1 MIGQYPIRSG
11 TVSQAFGGVFL
22 YLFDLD
28 GTLIDSNGIWADVDR
43 TFLAR
48 RGFPYTKE
56 YRDGMAH
63 MIFPLAAEFT
73 KEFCHL
79 DESCED
85 IMAEW
90 MTLAEDRYAHVAL
103 KSGARALLD
112 KLRAQ
117 GERLA
122 VFTSAVPEH
131 CAAALAVHGLAPY
144 FERVVYAHDLGM
156 NKSSPEAFRR
166 AAELL
171 GVRAADCVLLDDSV
185 RSCRAAREAG
195 LTVIGVY
202 DPVFADVE
210 ADLSDVCDRFIRS
223 LEELL

>member
-1 MIGQYPIRSG
+1 M
-11 TVSQAFGGVFL
+11 

-48 RGFPYTKE
+48 RGFPYTRE
-56 YRDGMAH
+56 YRDGIAH
-63 MIFPLAAEFT
+63 LIFPLAAEFT

-90 MTLAEDRYAHVAL
+90 MALAKDSYAHVAL
-103 KSGARALLD
+103 KPFARELLD
-112 KLRAQ
+112 KLKSD

-131 CAAALAVHGLAPY
+131 CDTALAVHGLAPY

-156 NKSSPEAFRR
+156 NKSVPEAFHL
-166 AAELL
+166 ALKLL
-171 GVRAADCVLLDDSV
+171 GAAPEDCVLLDDSV
-185 RSCRAAREAG
+185 RSCRAAKEAG

-210 ADLSDVCDRFIRS
+210 AEMPAVCDRFIRGF
-223 LEELL
+223 EELL

>member
-1 MIGQYPIRSG
+1 M
-11 TVSQAFGGVFL
+11 

-43 TFLAR
+43 AFLAR
-48 RGFPYTKE
+48 RGFPYTRE
-56 YRDGMAH
+56 YRDGIAH
-63 MIFPLAAEFT
+63 MILPLAAEFT
-73 KEFCHL
+73 KKFCGL
-79 DESCED
+79 NESRED

-90 MTLAEDRYAHVAL
+90 MALAKDSYAHVAL
-103 KSGARALLD
+103 KPGARALLE

-131 CAAALAVHGLAPY
+131 CGTALRVHGLTPY
-144 FERVVYAHDLGM
+144 FERVVCAHDLGV
-156 NKSSPEAFRR
+156 NKSTPEAFRL
-166 AAELL
+166 AAEAL
-171 GVRAADCVLLDDSV
+171 GVRPGDCVLLDDSV
-185 RSCRAAREAG
+185 RSCRAAKEAG
-195 LTVIGVY
+195 LTAIGVF

-210 ADLSDVCDRFIRS
+210 ADIAEVCDRFVRS

>member
-1 MIGQYPIRSG
+1 M
-11 TVSQAFGGVFL
+11 V
-22 YLFDLD
+22 LFDLD

-43 TFLAR
+43 AFLSR
-48 RGFPYTKE
+48 RGLPYTRE

-63 MIFPLAAEFT
+63 MIFPLAAAFT

-90 MTLAEDRYAHVAL
+90 MALAKDSYAHVAL
-103 KSGARALLD
+103 KPGARALLD
-112 KLRAQ
+112 KLRAR

-131 CAAALAVHGLAPY
+131 CDTALAVHGLTAY
-144 FERVVYAHDLGM
+144 FERIVYAHDLGM
-156 NKSSPEAFRR
+156 NKSDPEAFRR
-166 AAELL
+166 ASEAL
-171 GVRAADCVLLDDSV
+171 GVAPEACVLLDDSV
-185 RSCRAAREAG
+185 RACRAAKAAG

-202 DPVFADVE
+202 DHAFADVE
-210 ADLSDVCDRFIRS
+210 DNMPAACDRFIHS

>member
-1 MIGQYPIRSG
+1 MACILTDFSG
-11 TVSQAFGGVFL
+11 KIKKESAIAM

-28 GTLIDSNGIWADVDR
+28 GTLIDSNGIWAEVDR
-43 TFLAR
+43 TFLSR
-48 RGFPYTKE
+48 RGLPYTKE

-73 KEFCHL
+73 REFCGL
-79 DESCED
+79 SESCED

-90 MTLAEDRYAHVAL
+90 MALAKDSYAHVAL
-103 KSGARALLD
+103 KPFARDVLE
-112 KLRAQ
+112 KLRAE

-131 CAAALAVHGLAPY
+131 CDTALAVHGLAPY

-156 NKSSPEAFRR
+156 NKSSPEAFLR

-171 GVRAADCVLLDDSV
+171 GAAPEDCVLLDDSV
-185 RSCRAAREAG
+185 RSCRAAKEAG
-195 LTVIGVY
+195 LTVVGVF

-210 ADLSDVCDRFIRS
+210 EDMPLVCDRFVRS
-223 LEELL
+223 LAELL

>member
-1 MIGQYPIRSG
+1 M
-11 TVSQAFGGVFL
+11 

-43 TFLAR
+43 TFLSR
-48 RGFPYTKE
+48 RGIPYTKE

-79 DESCED
+79 DESCEE

-90 MTLAEDRYAHVAL
+90 MSLAKGSYAHVAL
-103 KSGARALLD
+103 KPYARELLD
-112 KLRAQ
+112 KLRAG

-131 CAAALAVHGLAPY
+131 CGTALAAHGLASY
-144 FERVVYAHDLGM
+144 FERVVYAHDLGI
-156 NKSSPEAFRR
+156 NKSSPEAFLR
-166 AAELL
+166 AAEML
-171 GVRAADCVLLDDSV
+171 GVAPEECILLDDSV
-185 RSCRAAREAG
+185 RSCRAAKKAG
-195 LTVIGVY
+195 LTVIGVF

-210 ADLSDVCDRFIRS
+210 ADMPGACDRFIRS
-223 LEELL
+223 LGDLLETIEFSKGM

>member
-1 MIGQYPIRSG
+1 M
-11 TVSQAFGGVFL
+11 

-28 GTLIDSNGIWADVDR
+28 GTLIDSNGIWENVDR
-43 TFLAR
+43 VFLSR
-48 RGFPYTKE
+48 RGYSYTRE

-73 KEFCHL
+73 KEYCHL
-79 DESCED
+79 SESCED

-90 MTLAEDRYAHVAL
+90 MALAKDSYAHVAL
-103 KSGARALLD
+103 KPGARALLD
-112 KLRAQ
+112 ALRAR

-131 CAAALAVHGLAPY
+131 CATALAVHGLAPY
-144 FERVVYAHDLGM
+144 FEKVVYAHDLGI

-166 AAELL
+166 AAEEL
-171 GVRAADCVLLDDSV
+171 GVAPEDCTLLDDSV
-185 RSCRAAREAG
+185 RSCRAAKESG
-195 LTVIGVY
+195 LHVIGVF

-210 ADLSDVCDRFIRS
+210 SEMPDACDRFIHS

>member
-1 MIGQYPIRSG
+1 M
-11 TVSQAFGGVFL
+11 

-28 GTLIDSNGIWADVDR
+28 GTLIDSNGIWANVDR

-48 RGFPYTKE
+48 RGLPYTQE

-63 MIFPLAAEFT
+63 MIFPLAAQFT
-73 KEFCHL
+73 REYGNL
-79 DESCED
+79 SESCED

-90 MTLAEDRYAHVAL
+90 MALAEDSYAHVAL
-103 KSGARALLD
+103 KPFVREALD
-112 KLRAQ
+112 KLKAD

-131 CAAALAVHGLAPY
+131 CDTALAVHGLSPY
-144 FERVVYAHDLGM
+144 FERAVYAHELGI
-156 NKSSPEAFRR
+156 NKSDPEAFRR

-171 GVRAADCVLLDDSV
+171 GVAPEDCILVDDSV

-195 LTVIGVY
+195 LTVIGIF
-202 DPVFADVE
+202 DAVFADVE
-210 ADLSDVCDRFIRS
+210 RDMPDACDRFIHS

>member
-1 MIGQYPIRSG
+1 M
-11 TVSQAFGGVFL
+11 

-28 GTLIDSNGIWADVDR
+28 GTLIDSNGIWAEVDR

-48 RGFPYTKE
+48 RGLPYTRE

-73 KEFCHL
+73 RSHFHL
-79 DESCED
+79 DERCED

-90 MTLAEDRYAHVAL
+90 MALAKDSYAHVAL
-103 KSGARALLD
+103 KPGARALLD
-112 KLRAQ
+112 RLRGA

-131 CAAALAVHGLAPY
+131 CDTALAVHGLAPY
-144 FERVVYAHDLGM
+144 FERVVYAHDLGI
-156 NKSSPEAFRR
+156 NKSSPDAFRR
-166 AAELL
+166 AAEQL
-171 GVRAADCVLLDDSV
+171 GVAPEECILLDDSV

-195 LTVIGVY
+195 VYVIGVF

-210 ADLSDVCDRFIRS
+210 SEMPDACDRFIRS
-223 LEELL
+223 LEEML

>member
-1 MIGQYPIRSG
+1 M
-11 TVSQAFGGVFL
+11 

-28 GTLIDSNGIWADVDR
+28 GTLIDSNGIWAGVDR
-43 TFLAR
+43 AFLAR
-48 RGFPYTKE
+48 RGLPYTKE

-73 KEFCHL
+73 KKFCGL

-85 IMAEW
+85 IMTEW
-90 MTLAEDRYAHVAL
+90 MALAKDSYAYTAL
-103 KSGARALLD
+103 KPGARALLE
-112 KLRAQ
+112 KLHAR

-131 CAAALAVHGLAPY
+131 CGTALRVHGLAPY
-144 FERVVYAHDLGM
+144 FERVVCAHDLGV
-156 NKSSPEAFRR
+156 NKSTPEAFRL
-166 AAELL
+166 AAEAL
-171 GVRAADCVLLDDSV
+171 GVRPEDCVLLDDSA
-185 RSCRAAREAG
+185 RSCRAAKEAG
-195 LTVIGVY
+195 LTVIGVF

-210 ADLSDVCDRFIRS
+210 AGLPDACDRFIHS

>member
-1 MIGQYPIRSG
+1 M
-11 TVSQAFGGVFL
+11 

-43 TFLAR
+43 AFLSR
-48 RGFPYTKE
+48 RGLPYTKE

-73 KEFCHL
+73 KRFCGL

-90 MTLAEDRYAHVAL
+90 MALAKDSYTHVAL
-103 KSGARALLD
+103 KPSARALLD
-112 KLRAQ
+112 KLAAE

-122 VFTSAVPEH
+122 VFTSAVPAH
-131 CAAALAVHGLAPY
+131 CDAALAVHGLTPY

-156 NKSSPEAFRR
+156 NKATSEAFRR
-166 AAELL
+166 CAELL
-171 GVRAADCVLLDDSV
+171 GVAPQECTLLDDSV
-185 RSCRAAREAG
+185 RSCRAAMEAG

-202 DPVFADVE
+202 DPVFADV
-210 ADLSDVCDRFIRS
+210 AGDMPAACHRFIHT
-223 LEELL
+223 LAELL